1 MPSVCFK
8 GFPLGSTVSID
19 GVMTTSWGQ
28 MSEGDSVWDLDPT
41 PGVSVQINARRSN
54 LQAAPEAF
62 QFDLTLSGFDTNTLS
77 DDRAYDPSYHDK
89 CVFWDYG
96 DSYQFTAPEKVQDGN
111 LDSRWS
117 RGPLGAHTYRDGGD
131 FVVRVAV
138 IEPSSG
144 NIGFGTFRIGG
155 ASADTPR
162 VRPASEVFEGTATI
176 FVDTNGA
183 AGGYPNAPAG
193 AVRFDN
199 IQAAVEQMPA
209 SARATRVVLERG
221 QTHVLTASRNMA
233 MYSTPQGPTSFRIE
247 ANTGAGDKPIV
258 TLDAGRFG
266 NGSLLFNDALRA
278 GSAPNAEADI
288 VFAGLDCRGLW
299 DSTTESGAAV
309 TFALAA
315 GAGSSY
321 TLYDDC
327 VFSGWAIAYQSANS
341 DRETMYTINDTAISN
356 WQEYAVFDSSTQ
368 VSSAYTGARLTQHV
382 DALGGGPRMSPP
394 RHNTQGP
401 VRFGGPK
408 RAHIWAT
415 DIFSRNGWFGQGAVY
430 GVQPCIRF
438 ADSASRPG
446 ARLNLGASVIESAG
460 PTVTMANGD
469 GNNPDTHVNAV
480 VDGNIMLGGFM
491 STDMVIVSYGGST
504 WRNNFL
510 IQPDVQRNNT
520 SIGGFGINANVMFV
534 FRDSGAGIA
543 AGNLQTPS
551 LVYNNTMVNLLS
563 PGNLFGTSGETR
575 PLINENNFSITY
587 ENNLVHEPNRAG
599 PRTLYGTV
607 EVSPPDGSLTPVFAF
622 EPRYNGYR
630 DFDTTTTLDQTFR
643 TPADSG
649 RIWVPQAGS
658 PALGAA
664 LAEPNA
670 VTSFTGTRRP
680 EPPSVGAAEIE

>member
-1 MPSVCFK
+1 MPSVCFS
-8 GFPLGSTVSID
+8 GFPMGSVVSID

-28 MSEGDSVWDLDPT
+28 MSEGDSIWDLEPT
-41 PGVSVQINARRSN
+41 PGVSVEIKARRSN

-77 DDRAYDPSYHDK
+77 DDAAYDPSYHDK

-117 RGPLGAHTYRDGGD
+117 RGPLGAHTYRESGD

-138 IEPSSG
+138 VEPSSG

-155 ASADTPR
+155 ASANTPR
-162 VRPASEVFEGTATI
+162 IRPASEAFEGAATL
-176 FVDTNGA
+176 FVDTNGL

-193 AVRFDN
+193 AVRYDN
-199 IQAAVEQMPA
+199 IQAAIEQMPS
-209 SARATRVVLERG
+209 SAGPRRVILERG
-221 QTHVLTASRNMA
+221 QTHVVTAARNLA
-233 MYSTPQGPTSFRIE
+233 LYNTPLGPTSFRIE
-247 ANTGAGDKPIV
+247 ANSGTGAKPV
-258 TLDAGRFG
+258 LTLENGRFG

-278 GSAPNAEADI
+278 GTSPNAEADI
-288 VFAGLDCRGLW
+288 VFAGLDCRGPW

-315 GAGSSY
+315 EAGSNY

-327 VFSGWAIAYQSANS
+327 EFSGWAIAYQSANS
-341 DRETMYTINDTAISN
+341 DRETIYTINNTAISD
-356 WQEYAVFDSSTQ
+356 WQAYAVFDSSTQ

-382 DALGGGPRMSPP
+382 NASSGGPRTSPP

-415 DIFSRNGWFGQGAVY
+415 DIFSRNGWFGQGSVY

-438 ADSASRPG
+438 ADSASRAG
-446 ARLNLGASVIESAG
+446 ARLNLGASVMESAG
-460 PTVTMANGD
+460 PVVTMANGD
-469 GNNPDTHVNAV
+469 GNNPDTHVNALI
-480 VDGNIMLGGFM
+480 DGNILLGGFM
-491 STDMVIVSYGGST
+491 STDLAVVSYGGST

-510 IQPDVQRNNT
+510 IQPDVQRDNR

-534 FRDSGAGIA
+534 FRDSGSGIA
-543 AGNLQTPS
+543 AGNLTTPS
-551 LVYNNTMVNLLS
+551 IIYNNTLVNLLS
-563 PGNLFGTSGETR
+563 PGNLFGSTGETR
-575 PLINENNFSITY
+575 PLINENGFTITY
-587 ENNLVHEPNRAG
+587 ENNLLHEPNRDV

-607 EVSPPDGSLTPVFAF
+607 NVSPPDGTLTPVFAF
-622 EPRYNGYR
+622 TPRYNGYR
-630 DFDTTTTLDQTFR
+630 DFDTVRTLNAAFA
-643 TPADSG
+643 TPSDSG
-649 RIWVPQAGS
+649 RIWLPEVGS

-664 LAEPNA
+664 MAEPNSMI
-670 VTSFTGTRRP
+670 SFAGTRRP
-680 EPPSVGAAEIE
+680 ELPSIGAAEIE